1 MRYDIEDLRKLA
13 LRMLPRARKNLRKYG
28 SLTPVGLAYDS
39 NDCLHTFTLVWVDL
53 AEKRKA
59 QRDFQ
64 LELLKLGAVAAVIIS
79 ETWAKFADDG
89 PLDLSDQSRSVRDMP
104 GRKDA
109 ILVEAGSPS
118 GRVVI
123 VQTFTKIKPGRLSFD
138 VPREFSTEMV
148 ELTSEFLDAVWPVY
162 RNHDRTLH

>member
-1 MRYDIEDLRKLA
+1 MQYDIEELRKLA
-13 LRMLPRARKNLRKYG
+13 LKMLPRAQKNLNKHG
-28 SLTPVGLAYDS
+28 SLTPVGLAYDPKGFV
-39 NDCLHTFTLVWVDL
+39 HTFTLLWADV

-64 LELLKLGAVAAVIIS
+64 LELLKLGAIAAVIIS
-79 ETWAKFADDG
+79 ETWAKFADDI

-104 GRKDA
+104 GRRDA
-109 ILVEAGSPS
+109 ILVEAGSPL

-123 VQTFTKIKPGRLSFD
+123 VQTFTKIKAGKFSFD

-148 ELTSEFLDAVWPVY
+148 ELTSEFLDALWPA
-162 RNHDRTLH
+162 HGKHERTLH

>member
-1 MRYDIEDLRKLA
+1 MRYDIEELRKLA
-13 LRMLPRARKNLRKYG
+13 LRMLPRAQKNLKKHG

-39 NDCLHTFTLVWVDL
+39 NGCVHTFTLLWVDL
-53 AEKRKA
+53 AKKRKV

-64 LELLKLGAVAAVIIS
+64 LEILKLGAVAAVIIS

-109 ILVEAGSPS
+109 ILVEAGSPL

-123 VQTFTKIKPGRLSFD
+123 VQTFTKIKAGKFAFD
-138 VPREFSTEMV
+138 VPREFSTEIV
-148 ELTSEFLDAVWPVY
+148 DLTSEFLDAIWPVHGDG
-162 RNHDRTLH
+162 NQTLH